1 MFVNDLIGFLVDH
14 CIAWYC

>member
-14 CIAWYC
+14 CVAWYC